1 MLSCQ
6 RRLGSLYIT
15 LKEAVSARCN
25 ASAMLC
31 KITRVAN
38 VAAGERYLLTL
49 HRSSRYSSAWPLAFW
64 LGFEGLSSETLCSDV
79 HPIAFSRSVRM
90 GWE

>member
-1 MLSCQ
+1 MLFCQ
-6 RRLGSLYIT
+6 RRLIALYIT
-15 LKEAVSARCN
+15 PKEAVSARCN

-31 KITRVAN
+31 EITLIAN
-38 VAAGERYLLTL
+38 AAAGERHLLML

-79 HPIAFSRSVRM
+79 QPMAFSRSVRM